1 MQRHGPRRS
10 STAQQQVSIGGSV
23 FAFDDGERLH
33 TENSY
38 KYSPDE
44 FIRLAEDSGFGC
56 EHHWQ
61 DAEEYFGLYLLKAL

>member
-1 MQRHGPRRS
+1 MFLRS
-10 STAQQQVSIGGSV
+10 MVRQQVSIGGSV

-61 DAEEYFGLYLLKAL
+61 DGDEYFGLYLLNAL

>member
-1 MQRHGPRRS
+1 MFLR

-23 FAFDDGERLH
+23 FAFDEGERLH

-44 FIRLAEDSGFGC
+44 FIRLAKDSGFSC

-61 DAEEYFGLYLLKAL
+61 GADEYFGLYLLKAL